1 MLNLNRTVR
10 VVAGALRRR
19 GNVAELSAGSG
30 RLEEDGDPPDR
41 AADRCLRRAL
51 LAGVRRAQL
60 MAAAQED
67 RYTPPPN
74 GRLSEEQVVS
84 FIRVMEGAA
93 EMREEGG
100 LPAESGAGH
109 RAGPEHGSA
118 RFRPPQHFDYGTH
131 TNSETRTAVS
141 MSSRG
146 NLVSMVV
153 ATVGIFAGIGAPM
166 QAQTLASKHSSV
178 SFAQYQANMDQTYE
192 RLDRM
197 IASLD
202 KSRFELEPLIDGL
215 DYDAEAII
223 KFVTGEIAFQQYPGV
238 LRGARG
244 TLMSRA
250 GNALDQSL
258 LLASLL
264 RDAGYDARIV
274 EGRLTETQV
283 LDLMRAVQNPVRT
296 GFSSAEA
303 EALLGVVG
311 ELKSAQQQEQLVEDL
326 ATSLRGDPP
335 RKNLESID
343 QLSEQN
349 LEIIKSLKDLDM
361 NLELRPV
368 PHFMMDEAA
377 QYFWV
382 EYKVDADGPWKQV
395 HPVFYG
401 ATESFSAATPVNYF
415 TASIPEE
422 YQQRITISVQIEQ
435 SIGGKVRRH
444 QVVPPWTR
452 PAASLY
458 GMELTFSNVPMNFT
472 GSKTPLGQE
481 ASLEAAEFFI
491 PILSGVPASSM
502 NVFDLSGNVAPAD
515 AVLDP
520 ASGIFKEVGK
530 KMGMASAALNAAS
543 SSDGS
548 SIADHIPKLVAQTV
562 QIELQAPG
570 SPPRTFTKSMIP
582 DGLDGF
588 DDAGQPTMALKDAL
602 TAQLTIGL
610 AMGDY
615 PDQFILS
622 EILTRMKSS
631 RPLFDAIHAGILDTD
646 EDELWSKS
654 RFSGLPTNWGR
665 MSTLVALMHQAEL
678 PAGKVG
684 YFAEPGLIL
693 HRFQRD
699 RFRDLEG
706 SLDIMS
712 NTRRVFDVNQPELR
726 VDPEAQVMLG
736 VWDTTIE
743 EVFYRRPRVSTARAT
758 APDAVQ
764 PGFLLASGDD
774 ISQFAFVENQDMLRW
789 MKRDLDAGFRLFVP
803 EGMSGVNSGSIA
815 WWRVNEGSGETLG
828 MLVDGSG
835 GAISVLPVSVQI
847 PEWLAKMIVS
857 VAVTGAFAYGGYLD
871 CVGATQEE
879 QCCAEMAIGATVVG
893 GTIGWGIGM
902 MVLWEYSVFSLFVLE
917 VGINGGIGLYTSMDM
932 FSELCT
938 ATIFGDSGDVKGLW
952 PSSAGQ
958 FAFDFSAE
966 CTETSPVTLR

>member
-1 MLNLNRTVR
+1 
-10 VVAGALRRR
+10 
-19 GNVAELSAGSG
+19 
-30 RLEEDGDPPDR
+30 
-41 AADRCLRRAL
+41 
-51 LAGVRRAQL
+51 
-60 MAAAQED
+60 
-67 RYTPPPN
+67 
-74 GRLSEEQVVS
+74 
-84 FIRVMEGAA
+84 
-93 EMREEGG
+93 
-100 LPAESGAGH
+100 
-109 RAGPEHGSA
+109 
-118 RFRPPQHFDYGTH
+118 
-131 TNSETRTAVS
+131 
-141 MSSRG
+141 
-146 NLVSMVV
+146 MVV
-153 ATVGIFAGIGAPM
+153 ASVGIFAGIGVPM
-166 QAQTLASKHSSV
+166 QAQSLASKHSSE

-197 IASLD
+197 IASLE

-215 DYDAEAII
+215 DYDADAII

-274 EGRLTETQV
+274 EGRLTEAQV
-283 LDLMRAVQNPVRT
+283 LDLMRAVQNPVRN
-296 GFSSAEA
+296 GFSAAEA

-311 ELKSAQQQEQLVEDL
+311 ELKSAQQQEQLVEEL
-326 ATSLRGDPP
+326 ATSLRGNPP

-343 QLSEQN
+343 QLSERN
-349 LEIIKSLKDLDM
+349 LGIIKSLKNLDM

-368 PHFMMDEAA
+368 PQFMMDEAE

-382 EYKVDADGPWKQV
+382 DYKENTDGPWKQV

-401 ATESFSAATPVNYF
+401 ASESFSNATPVSYF

-435 SIGGKVRRH
+435 SIGGEVRTH

-458 GMELTFSNVPMNFT
+458 GTELTFSNVPMNFT
-472 GSKTPLGQE
+472 GSKTPLSQE
-481 ASLEAAEFFI
+481 ASLKAAEFFI
-491 PILSGVPASSM
+491 PILGDVPASSM
-502 NVFDLSGNVAPAD
+502 TVFDLSGNVAPQD

-530 KMGMASAALNAAS
+530 KMGLASAALSAATS
-543 SSDGS
+543 IDGS
-548 SIADHIPKLVAQTV
+548 NIADHIPKLVAQTV

-570 SPPRTFTKSMIP
+570 RPPRTFTKSMIP

-588 DDAGQPTMALKDAL
+588 DEAGQPTMALKDSL

-615 PDQFILS
+615 PNQYILS
-622 EILTRMKSS
+622 ELLTRVKDS
-631 RPLFDAIHAGILDTD
+631 RPLFDAIHADILDID
-646 EDELWSKS
+646 EEELWSKS

-693 HRFQRD
+693 HRFRRD

-706 SLDIMS
+706 NLDIMS
-712 NTRRVFDVNQPELR
+712 NTRRVFDLNQPELR

-743 EVFYRRPRVSTARAT
+743 EVFYPRPRVSQGRAT
-758 APDAVQ
+758 APDAVRA
-764 PGFLLASGDD
+764 GVLLASADD
-774 ISQFAFVENQDMLRW
+774 ILQFASGENQSMLRS

-803 EGMSGVNSGSIA
+803 AGVSGVNSGSIA
-815 WWRVNEGSGETLG
+815 WWRINEESGEALG
-828 MLVDGSG
+828 MLADGTG
-835 GAISVLPVSVQI
+835 GAASVLPVLVTI
-847 PEWLAKMIVS
+847 PEWLARMIVS
-857 VAVTGAFAYGGYLD
+857 FAVSGAFAYGGYVD
-871 CVGATQEE
+871 CVDATQEE
-879 QCCAEMAIGATVVG
+879 QCCAEMAILGTLAG
-893 GTIGWGIGM
+893 GIIGWAVGM
-902 MVLWEYSVFSLFVLE
+902 MVLWEFSVLKLFFLE
-917 VGINGGIGLYTSMDM
+917 VGINSAIGLYTGMDM
-932 FSELCT
+932 FSELCAT
-938 ATIFGDSGDVKGLW
+938 TIFGDSGDVKGLW
-952 PSSAGQ
+952 PSSAEQ
-958 FAFDFSAE
+958 FAFNFSPE
-966 CTETSPVTLR
+966 CTETSPMTIR